1 MEKTETK
8 TEVVANKT
16 QEFVVNEKEVTADQ
30 AVIVE
35 ETGSIDEAEFKIIE
49 KRLKRKMDLR

>member
-8 TEVVANKT
+8 TEVVTSQT

-30 AVIVE
+30 AVMVE